1 MLPELPPTAEGTRL
15 GHWRFPRPDVGVDYV
30 HDFGGWNLTVGGGGE
45 WAFTQYTA
53 AGASTSNKPTW
64 YQLGFQVGF
73 GHFAVGASGAYYKNY
88 AHAGYAATTAASS
101 DDGWA
106 ATVGGSY
113 TIDAW
118 SFGLQ
123 GIYASYEQ
131 NAFVASGVP
140 GTSAQNETMWGLS
153 LNGAYALGPGIS
165 LEGQV
170 AYTQADC
177 GMLTGGGV
185 SVPTPLVVGVN
196 ANQVH
201 SIEFDI
207 GTAINF

>member
-1 MLPELPPTAEGTRL
+1 
-15 GHWRFPRPDVGVDYV
+15 VGADYT

-45 WAFTQYTA
+45 WAFTQYTP
-53 AGASTSNKPTW
+53 AGGSTGNKPSW

-73 GHFAVGASGAYYKNY
+73 GHFAVGASGAYYVNY
-88 AHAGYAATTAASS
+88 AHAGYAATTAASN
-101 DDGWA
+101 DDGWVVSA
-106 ATVGGSY
+106 GGSY

-123 GIYASYEQ
+123 GVYGSYQ
-131 NAFVASGVP
+131 QDAFVASGIA
-140 GTSAQNETMWGLS
+140 GTSAQNETLWGVS

-170 AYTQADC
+170 AYTQADY
-177 GMLTGGGV
+177 GLLSGGGV

-201 SIEFDI
+201 SVEFDI